1 MTLGKRVN
9 KSPEPGK
16 TSWTRNSLRR
26 KDLPADNCPGPGK
39 TSTAVCDA
47 RGRSHGRHMDLEFH
61 QLDLRYEHLRVHQP
75 GRERRLL
82 ASLADV
88 GQQMPIVVVA
98 SRTGTQVVVD
108 GYKRVPC
115 LQRLH
120 RDTVHAVGWEMAE
133 TDALIF
139 RQRLHG
145 EAADSA
151 IEEGWLL
158 RTLHEDHGLPMEH
171 LARRFDRSVSWVS
184 RRLSLV
190 RDLPDAV
197 QQRVQ
202 EGRIVAH
209 AAMKYLVPL
218 ARANAPA
225 CLRLTEAIASRALST
240 RQVGRLYQAYVSGT
254 AAVRE
259 LVITDPGLVLRLD
272 EETQRPPADLPVAPA
287 AAVAFLS
294 DLHVVGAVARRAT
307 GRLRQGL
314 ALLPPDRARA
324 WRACCQAQ
332 ADVDQLHHRCREVLT
347 DARSGDA
354 HGDSGTADAG
364 TRRAPDCADAADL
377 PRSGAEGAGDRESAG
392 AAP

>member
-1 MTLGKRVN
+1 
-9 KSPEPGK
+9 
-16 TSWTRNSLRR
+16 
-26 KDLPADNCPGPGK
+26 
-39 TSTAVCDA
+39 
-47 RGRSHGRHMDLEFH
+47 MDLEFH
-61 QLDLRYEHLRVHQP
+61 QLDLRYEHLRVRQP
-75 GRERRLL
+75 ARERRLL
-82 ASLADV
+82 ASLAEM
-88 GQQMPIVVVA
+88 GQQLPIVVVA
-98 SRTGTQVVVD
+98 SPTGTQVVVD
-108 GYKRVPC
+108 GYKRVRC

-133 TDALIF
+133 TEALIF

-145 EAADSA
+145 EAANSA
-151 IEEGWLL
+151 IEDGWLL

-190 RDLPDAV
+190 RDLPDGV

-202 EGRIVAH
+202 EGRVVAH

-254 AAVRE
+254 ATVRE

-272 EETQRPPADLPVAPA
+272 EETQRPAADLPVTPGA
-287 AAVAFLS
+287 AAAFLR

-307 GRLRQGL
+307 ARLRPHL
-314 ALLPPDRARA
+314 ALLPPDRERA
-324 WRACCQAQ
+324 WRACCQAHT
-332 ADVDQLHHRCREVLT
+332 DVDHLYQRCREALT
-347 DARSGDA
+347 DARSGDP

-364 TRRAPDCADAADL
+364 ARRAPDCAHAADL
-377 PRSGAEGAGDRESAG
+377 ARRGPHSAGDRESAG